1 MNMKK
6 ESGFTLIELL
16 ISTAILAVVVAGLS
30 FTINTIMNTYNI
42 ARDQSVALRQVQNAG
57 YWMTQD
63 IQRVESPPPNLSAFP
78 IQMQCY
84 TGDDLSDT
92 ETIAYSIVSENDINR
107 IYKSVNGGEN
117 MLIANYIIDTPDK
130 TSISSTT
137 DNVTGE
143 KYYVLEVTASY
154 NETEESGVYVIKP
167 RVQ

>member
-1 MNMKK
+1 MKK

-16 ISTAILAVVVAGLS
+16 ISTAILAVVITGLS
-30 FTINTIMNTYNI
+30 LTINTIMNTYNI
-42 ARDQSVALRQVQNAG
+42 ARDKSIALRQVQNAG

-78 IQMQCY
+78 IQIQCY

-92 ETIAYSIVSENDINR
+92 ETIAYSIVTENEVNR
-107 IYKSVNGGEN
+107 IYKSVDGGEN
-117 MLIANYIIDTPDK
+117 MLIADYIINIPGK
-130 TSISSTT
+130 TGISSST

-143 KYYVLEVTASY
+143 KYYVLEITASFK
-154 NETEESGVYVIKP
+154 EAEESGVYVIKP

>member
-1 MNMKK
+1 MKK

-30 FTINTIMNTYNI
+30 LTINTIMNTYNI
-42 ARDQSVALRQVQNAG
+42 ARDKSIALRQVQNAG

-78 IQMQCY
+78 IQIQCY

-92 ETIAYSIVSENDINR
+92 ETIAYSIVTENEVNR
-107 IYKSVNGGEN
+107 IYKSVDGGQN
-117 MLIANYIIDTPDK
+117 MLIADYIINIPGK
-130 TSISSTT
+130 TGISSST

-143 KYYVLEVTASY
+143 KYYILEITASFK
-154 NETEESGVYVIKP
+154 EAEESGVYVIKP

>member
-1 MNMKK
+1 MKK
-6 ESGFTLIELL
+6 DSGFTLIELL

-30 FTINTIMNTYNI
+30 LTINTIMNTYTI
-42 ARDQSVALRQVQNAG
+42 ARDKSIVLRQVQNAG

-63 IQRVESPPPNLSAFP
+63 IQRVEAPPPNLSAFP
-78 IQMQCY
+78 IQIQCY

-92 ETIAYSIVSENDINR
+92 ETIAYSIVTEGENNR

-117 MLIANYIIDTPDK
+117 MLIADYIINTPGK
-130 TSISSTT
+130 TGISSST

-143 KYYVLEVTASY
+143 KYYVLEVTASF

>member
-1 MNMKK
+1 MKK

-30 FTINTIMNTYNI
+30 LTINTIMNTYNI
-42 ARDQSVALRQVQNAG
+42 ARDKSIALRQVQNAG

-63 IQRVESPPPNLSAFP
+63 IQRVESPPPNLTAFP
-78 IQMQCY
+78 IQIQCY

-92 ETIAYSIVSENDINR
+92 ETIAYSIVTENEVNR
-107 IYKSVNGGEN
+107 IYKSVDGGQN
-117 MLIANYIIDTPDK
+117 MLIADYIINIPGK
-130 TSISSTT
+130 TGISSST

-143 KYYVLEVTASY
+143 KYYVLEITASFK
-154 NETEESGVYVIKP
+154 EAEESGVYVIKP

>member
-1 MNMKK
+1 MKK

-30 FTINTIMNTYNI
+30 LTINTIMNTYNI
-42 ARDQSVALRQVQNAG
+42 ARDKSIALRQVQNAG

-63 IQRVESPPPNLSAFP
+63 IQRVESPPPNLTAFP
-78 IQMQCY
+78 IQIQCY

-92 ETIAYSIVSENDINR
+92 ETIAYSIVTENEVNR
-107 IYKSVNGGEN
+107 IYKSVDGGQN
-117 MLIANYIIDTPDK
+117 MLIADYIINIPGK
-130 TSISSTT
+130 TGISSST

-143 KYYVLEVTASY
+143 KYYILEITASFK
-154 NETEESGVYVIKP
+154 EAEESGVYVIKP